1 MTNTLFNIVANFL
14 LYVSR
19 KTKLTYNE
27 INIILYYMIIPFSWL
42 CLLDGILGVYFL
54 KMAFAI
60 FMVGF
65 FVGCRNFKDYSD
77 ELFKKSVSFLTYFNR
92 FSSNYIA
99 SSVWICVALPIVIY
113 AFLIYLM
120 VK

>member
-1 MTNTLFNIVANFL
+1 MTHTLFKIVANFL

-19 KTKLTYNE
+19 KTKRTYNE
-27 INIILYYMIIPFSWL
+27 INIILYFMIIPFTWL
-42 CLLDGILGVYFL
+42 CLLDAILGFHYL

-60 FMVGF
+60 LLVGF

-77 ELFKKSVSFLTYFNR
+77 DLFKKSVSFLTYFNR
-92 FSSNYIA
+92 FGSNYIA

-113 AFLIYLM
+113 VILIYLM